1 MAEPK
6 DISIDDIAGT
16 IGLDPTKAQ
25 CVEMFR
31 HCFSAATTDGRR
43 KMLIWAADPTMLI
56 TAILCETSSPHRMVA
71 LADLIL
77 NAAAEATGQR
87 NAFTR

>member
-43 KMLIWAADPTMLI
+43 KMLI